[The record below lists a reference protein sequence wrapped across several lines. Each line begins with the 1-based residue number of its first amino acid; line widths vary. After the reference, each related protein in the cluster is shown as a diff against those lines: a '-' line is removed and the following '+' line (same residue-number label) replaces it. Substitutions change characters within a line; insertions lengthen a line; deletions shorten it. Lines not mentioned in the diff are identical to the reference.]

1 MTIKDSRKLAGAW
14 VYKHLQG
21 ANKQLPDEA
30 IGTFAKALLIAAKG
44 DSVLSQDERDWVI
57 GLTAA
62 KGASEALLAEL
73 ETYSGDEDIES
84 LLQSNPVSNKSRRNL
99 IYTAIQASD
108 ADGTYNEGEKA
119 AIRSIASKLEI
130 SEDVVAELENFYQK
144 EKELFDN
151 KISLLFPDGIV

>member
-1 MTIKDSRKLAGAW
+1 MTIRDSRKLAGAW

-21 ANKQLPDEA
+21 SNQQLPDEA

-44 DSVLSQDERDWVI
+44 DNVLSPEERDWVI

-73 ETYSGDEDIES
+73 DTYSGDEDVKS
-84 LLQSNPVSNKSRRNL
+84 VLQSNPISNKSRRNL
-99 IYTAIQASD
+99 IYCAIQASG
-108 ADGTYNEGEKA
+108 ADGIYNEGEKA
-119 AIRSIASKLEI
+119 AIRNIASKLGI
-130 SEDVVAELENFYQK
+130 SEDVVAQLEKLYQE

-151 KISLLFPDGIV
+151 KISLLFPDGVD

>member
-1 MTIKDSRKLAGAW
+1 MTVRDSRKLAGAW

-21 ANKQLPDEA
+21 SNKQLPDEA
-30 IGTFAKALLIAAKG
+30 IGTFAKALLIATKG
-44 DSVLSQDERDWVI
+44 DNVISQDERDWVI

-73 ETYSGDEDIES
+73 ETYSGDEDVES

-108 ADGTYNEGEKA
+108 SDGTYNEGEKA
-119 AIRSIASKLEI
+119 AIRNIASKLGI
-130 SEDVVAELENFYQK
+130 TEDVVVQLENLYQK
-144 EKELFDN
+144 EKELFSN
-151 KISLLFPDGIV
+151 KIGVLFPDGIV

>member
-1 MTIKDSRKLAGAW
+1 MPIKDSRKLAGAW

-44 DSVLSQDERDWVI
+44 DNVLSPDERDWVI

-73 ETYSGDEDIES
+73 ETYDGDEDIES

-119 AIRSIASKLEI
+119 AIRNIAAKLGIGEDIVVKLE
-130 SEDVVAELENFYQK
+130 EFYQK
-144 EKELFDN
+144 EKEFFAA
-151 KISLLFPDGIV
+151 KITLLFPEGAV